1 MEFLNPMALYGLAAL
16 PLLVIPYLIR
26 RKPRRIVFSS
36 LLLFTEMGERAS
48 GKPWGRLRF
57 PLLFFLQLVLLALLI
72 FSLSEPVFSIR
83 PRSIAIALDNS
94 ASMQTLEN
102 GKTRFQ
108 LAQEQARDLV
118 TETGV
123 TGTIDIYLTTPR
135 LEKVRG
141 TSRRPDEAAGVIA
154 RLEPYDVGDPPT
166 DYDTVL
172 NQLATRQGY
181 DRVYLITDHPVSGQG
196 EKVRALSVGTAQD
209 NLAITSFQLGHASLA
224 GGQLSAAVEV
234 TNYSGK
240 DAKTKI
246 VLSGGGAV
254 LANHDL
260 AIAAGKTSVALFEG
274 LPRRSYYEAEIATR
288 DALLVDNRR
297 FAVPPPAQNLRI
309 LAVSPRPQALSSLR
323 AIAGVS
329 VDTVSPDEYQN
340 RERTGYDLEIFHL
353 AAPAELPQTPALFV
367 LPPDNTLVALGKPL
381 NRPVVSNWRE
391 PHPLTR
397 YVNFSLLRP
406 TYARPLKPN
415 VAGERIIESPEGTLV
430 FAAQRQGT
438 RYLVLGF
445 DPFPYLGRENLP
457 MSVFT
462 LNLLDWFTEAG
473 SARDK
478 RTGEALLFS
487 AAEQGDQ
494 VVNPRGD
501 HLSLRAGATSFT
513 NTFYQGVYQLTLGG
527 RKELLAVNL
536 QDPNESNLSR
546 PATIDLRD
554 RAGVNKSASTLFAF
568 WPYLMLAALLLLVV
582 EWFIHPPTRRIIFEH
597 TSARTVG
604 A

>member
-1 MEFLNPMALYGLAAL
+1 MEFLNPTALYGLMAL
-16 PLLVIPYLIR
+16 PLLMIPYLIQ
-26 RKPRRIVFSS
+26 RKPRRVIFSS

-48 GKPWGRLRF
+48 GKPWGRLRI
-57 PLLFFLQLVLLALLI
+57 PLLFILQLILLALLV

-83 PRSIAIALDNS
+83 PNRIAIALDNS

-108 LAQEQARDLV
+108 LAQEQARDLL
-118 TETGV
+118 TEAGV
-123 TGTIDIYLTTPR
+123 TGTIDVYLTTPH

-141 TSRRPDEAAGVIA
+141 NPHGPDEAAGLIA
-154 RLEPYDVGDPPT
+154 SLNPYDLGDPAI
-166 DYDTVL
+166 DYDTAL
-172 NQLATRQGY
+172 NQLATRQKY

-196 EKVRALSVGTAQD
+196 EKVRAISVGTAQD
-209 NLAITSFQLGHASLA
+209 NLAITSFQLGHASLVS
-224 GGQLSAAVEV
+224 GQLSAAVEV
-234 TNYSGK
+234 TNYSTK

-246 VLSGGGAV
+246 ALSGGGAA
-254 LANHDL
+254 LTSHDL
-260 AIAAGKTSVALFEG
+260 AIGAGKTAVALFEG

-309 LAVSPRPQALSSLR
+309 LGVSPRPQALSSLR
-323 AIAGVS
+323 SIAGVS
-329 VDTVSPDEYQN
+329 VDIVSPGDYQI
-340 RERTGYDLEIFHL
+340 RGRTGYDLEIFHL
-353 AAPAELPQTPALFV
+353 ATPAEPPQTPALFV

-381 NRPVVSNWRE
+381 SRPVVSNWRE

-406 TYARPLKPN
+406 TYARPLNPH
-415 VAGERIIESPEGTLV
+415 VPGERIVESPEGALV
-430 FAAQRQGT
+430 FAAERQGT

-462 LNLLDWFTEAG
+462 LNLLDWFIETAG
-473 SARDK
+473 ARDK
-478 RTGEALLFS
+478 GTGEALTFG
-487 AAEQGDQ
+487 AADQGDQ

-501 HLSLRAGATSFT
+501 TFSLKSAATSFT
-513 NTFYQGVYQLTLGG
+513 DTLYQGVYQLNLGG

-536 QDPNESNLSR
+536 QDPNESNLR
-546 PATIDLRD
+546 RRATIDLHE

-568 WPYLMLAALLLLVV
+568 WPYLLLAALLLLMI
-582 EWFIHPPTRRIIFEH
+582 EWFIHPPTRRSIFERP
-597 TSARTVG
+597 SNRTVG